1 MSEPAAGSPA
11 PAPVSLGA
19 AARVWLRIGLL
30 GFGGPAGQIALMHR
44 ELVERRRWIDDGRFA
59 HALSYCMLLPGPE
72 AQQLAT
78 YLGWLLHRTAG
89 GVIAGALFVLP
100 GLALVVALAA
110 VYAAWGQVPAVAS
123 GLLGLKAAVL
133 ALVGAA
139 LVRVGRRVLTGG
151 VSRAIAAA
159 AFVAAASGQVPFP
172 LIVLAAAAAGAL
184 LLRGG
189 TGAHAPSTAAGAS
202 DDTVVGQL
210 AAAGALAHTRPDR
223 RRALRVLVTCVLLW
237 AAPLALTAALAGTG
251 SALWAQGLF
260 FSQVAVVAFGGAY
273 AILAYV
279 GARAVGL
286 GWLAPGEMVDGLGLA
301 ETTPGP
307 LILVVTFV
315 AYLGAHRDPGALSPA
330 LAGLLGALLT
340 AWVTFVPSFLWIF
353 LGGPYVEAIRAQRRL
368 GAALAG
374 ISAAVV
380 GVMASLALWFA
391 LHVLFARTAPVTL
404 GPVTLAAPV
413 WSSAQPLVLALAVG
427 AGLALW
433 RRWPVPLVLAL
444 AVAAA
449 ALARGLA

>member
-1 MSEPAAGSPA
+1 M
-11 PAPVSLGA
+11 
-19 AARVWLRIGLL
+19 
-30 GFGGPAGQIALMHR
+30 
-44 ELVERRRWIDDGRFA
+44 
-59 HALSYCMLLPGPE
+59 
-72 AQQLAT
+72 
-78 YLGWLLHRTAG
+78 
-89 GVIAGALFVLP
+89 
-100 GLALVVALAA
+100 
-110 VYAAWGQVPAVAS
+110 
-123 GLLGLKAAVL
+123 
-133 ALVGAA
+133 
-139 LVRVGRRVLTGG
+139 
-151 VSRAIAAA
+151 
-159 AFVAAASGQVPFP
+159 
-172 LIVLAAAAAGAL
+172 
-184 LLRGG
+184 
-189 TGAHAPSTAAGAS
+189 
-202 DDTVVGQL
+202 
-210 AAAGALAHTRPDR
+210 
-223 RRALRVLVTCVLLW
+223 LVTCVLLW
-237 AAPLALTAALAGTG
+237 AAPLVLTAALAGTG
-251 SALWAQGLF
+251 SVLWAQGLF